1 MDMKILFEL
10 ARAWRAETEQRDRV
24 RDGSEEREVV
34 VRNANLNGMSF
45 AQMKCAEQ
53 LEQVL
58 VIYSPLRD

>member
-1 MDMKILFEL
+1 VDQKIFFEL

-24 RDGSEEREVV
+24 RDGAEDRDVV
-34 VRNANLNGMSF
+34 IRNANLNGMSF

-58 VIYSPLRD
+58 TIYSPLRD